1 MFNAWSVFYKIVVVI
16 VPLHND
22 NILQYFNILMN
33 PFLKQAHL
41 THLFQSGILVL
52 SPPNFS
58 HLCLPVQMSRYVPCL
73 QEFNVPVVLLEGRL
87 DKNSLEKVYQEPSK
101 EKARPRLAYEFPTEM
116 RTPSL
121 APFPSCTLRGNL
133 EEI

>member
-1 MFNAWSVFYKIVVVI
+1 MFDAWSVFYKIVVVI

-101 EKARPRLAYEFPTEM
+101 EK
-116 RTPSL
+116 S
-121 APFPSCTLRGNL
+121 APKACLRVSN
-133 EEI
+133 